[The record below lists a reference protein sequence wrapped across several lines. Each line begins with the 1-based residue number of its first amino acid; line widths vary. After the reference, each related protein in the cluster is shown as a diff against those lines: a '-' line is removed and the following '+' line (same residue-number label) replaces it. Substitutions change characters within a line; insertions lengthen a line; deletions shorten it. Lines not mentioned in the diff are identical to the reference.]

1 MLAYWVHNL
10 DPFLIKFP
18 ATWPIDG
25 IRWYGFA
32 YFLAFWLAYLFLKQ
46 LGNKGFLKLSYEQQQ
61 TYLFS
66 LFCGI
71 LLGGRLGYI
80 LFYQFDYYWENVF
93 EMIAIWHGG
102 MSSHGGFIGITLALY
117 LFSRKQ
123 KYALLSL
130 TDLTVW
136 LGSFGIFF
144 GRCANFVNAEVI
156 GKPTQMPWG
165 VLYNGVLFTRHPS
178 QLYEALGE
186 GLLLFIVAT
195 YSLFK
200 EKTVIHFPGKLSCNF
215 LIFYGIIRCFL
226 ERFREPDAPLI
237 CDLSRGQFYSIFV
250 ILVGVFLKLYVK
262 KHPISQNR
270 CIFKP
275 RN

>member
-18 ATWPIDG
+18 QNWPVEG

-46 LGNKGFLKLSYEQQQ
+46 LGNKGLLKLSYEQQQ

-71 LLGGRLGYI
+71 LLGGRLGYV
-80 LFYQFDYYWENVF
+80 LFYQFDYYCENLF
-93 EMIAIWHGG
+93 EIVAIWHGG
-102 MSSHGGFIGITLALY
+102 MSSHGGFIGIVLALY
-117 LFSRKQ
+117 WLSKKQNYSLF
-123 KYALLSL
+123 SL

-136 LGSFGIFF
+136 LGSLGIFF
-144 GRCANFVNAEVI
+144 GRCANFINAEVI
-156 GKPTQMPWG
+156 GKPTQVAWG
-165 VLYNGVLFTRHPS
+165 ILYNGEWLARHPS
-178 QLYEALGE
+178 QLYEAFGE
-186 GLLLFIVAT
+186 GLLIFILAT
-195 YSLFK
+195 YFIFK
-200 EKTVIHFPGKLSCNF
+200 KQTVLHSPGKLSCNF

-226 ERFREPDAPLI
+226 EVFREPDAPLI
-237 CDLSRGQFYSIFV
+237 CNLSRGQFYSIFV
-250 ILVGVFLKLYVK
+250 LLIGIALKFYVK
-262 KHPISQNR
+262 KHPVSQSR

-275 RN
+275 RT

>member
-18 ATWPIDG
+18 PSWPIDG

-46 LGNKGFLKLSYEQQQ
+46 LGNKGLIKLSYEQQQ
-61 TYLFS
+61 TYLFA

-71 LLGGRLGYI
+71 LLGGRLGYV
-80 LFYQFDYYWENVF
+80 LFYQFDYYWENLLEIV
-93 EMIAIWHGG
+93 AIWHGG

-117 LFSRKQ
+117 WLSRKQ
-123 KYALLSL
+123 KYALFSL

-136 LGSFGIFF
+136 LGSLGVFF
-144 GRCANFVNAEVI
+144 GRCANFINAEVI
-156 GKPTQMPWG
+156 GKPTQVAWG
-165 VLYNGVLFTRHPS
+165 ILYNGELFARHPS

-186 GLLLFIVAT
+186 GLLIFILAT
-195 YSLFK
+195 YSIFK
-200 EKTVIHFPGKLSCNF
+200 KKTVIHSPGKLSCNF
-215 LIFYGIIRCFL
+215 LIFYGIMRCFL

-237 CDLSRGQFYSIFV
+237 CNLSRGQFYSIFV
-250 ILVGVFLKLYVK
+250 ILVGILLKFYVK

-270 CIFKP
+270 CIFKS
-275 RN
+275 RT

>member
-18 ATWPIDG
+18 PPWPIDG

-46 LGNKGFLKLSYEQQQ
+46 LGNKGLIKLSYEQQQ
-61 TYLFS
+61 TYLFA

-71 LLGGRLGYI
+71 LLGGRLGYV
-80 LFYQFDYYWENVF
+80 LFYQFDYYWENLF
-93 EMIAIWHGG
+93 EIVAIWHGG

-117 LFSRKQ
+117 WLSRKQ
-123 KYALLSL
+123 KYALFSL

-136 LGSFGIFF
+136 LGSLGVFF
-144 GRCANFVNAEVI
+144 GRCANFINAEVI
-156 GKPTQMPWG
+156 GKPTQVAWG
-165 VLYNGVLFTRHPS
+165 ILYNGELFARHPS

-186 GLLLFIVAT
+186 GLLIFILAT
-195 YSLFK
+195 YSIFK
-200 EKTVIHFPGKLSCNF
+200 KKTVIHSPGKLSCNF
-215 LIFYGIIRCFL
+215 LIFYGIMRCFL

-237 CDLSRGQFYSIFV
+237 CNLSRGQFYSIFV
-250 ILVGVFLKLYVK
+250 ILVGILLKFYVK

-270 CIFKP
+270 CIFKS
-275 RN
+275 RS

>member
-18 ATWPIDG
+18 PTWPIDG

-46 LGNKGFLKLSYEQQQ
+46 LGNKGLLKLSYEQQQ
-61 TYLFS
+61 TYLFA
-66 LFCGI
+66 LFFGV
-71 LLGGRLGYI
+71 LLGGRLGYV
-80 LFYQFDYYWENVF
+80 LFYQFDYYWENLF
-93 EMIAIWHGG
+93 EIVAIWHGG

-117 LFSRKQ
+117 WLSRKQ
-123 KYALLSL
+123 KYALFSL

-136 LGSFGIFF
+136 LGSLGIFF
-144 GRCANFVNAEVI
+144 GRCANFINAEVI
-156 GKPTQMPWG
+156 GKPTQMAWG
-165 VLYNGVLFTRHPS
+165 ILYNGELFARHPS

-186 GLLLFIVAT
+186 GLLIFIIAT
-195 YSLFK
+195 YYIFK
-200 EKTVIHFPGKLSCNF
+200 KQIVIHSPGKLSCNF
-215 LIFYGIIRCFL
+215 LIFYGIMRCFL

-237 CDLSRGQFYSIFV
+237 CNLSRGQFYSIFV
-250 ILVGVFLKLYVK
+250 ILIGILLKIYVK
-262 KHPISQNR
+262 KHPVSQNR
-270 CIFKP
+270 CIFKS

>member
-18 ATWPIDG
+18 PPWPIDG

-46 LGNKGFLKLSYEQQQ
+46 LGNKGLIKLSYEQQQ
-61 TYLFS
+61 TYLFA

-71 LLGGRLGYI
+71 LLGGRLGYV
-80 LFYQFDYYWENVF
+80 LFYQFDYYWENLF
-93 EMIAIWHGG
+93 EIVAIWHGG

-117 LFSRKQ
+117 WLSRKQ
-123 KYALLSL
+123 KYALFSL

-136 LGSFGIFF
+136 LGSLGIFF
-144 GRCANFVNAEVI
+144 GRCANFINAEVI
-156 GKPTQMPWG
+156 GKPTQMAWG
-165 VLYNGVLFTRHPS
+165 ILYNGELFARHPS

-186 GLLLFIVAT
+186 GLLIFILAT
-195 YSLFK
+195 YSIFK
-200 EKTVIHFPGKLSCNF
+200 KKTVIHSPGKLSCNF
-215 LIFYGIIRCFL
+215 LIFYGIMRCFL

-237 CDLSRGQFYSIFV
+237 CNLSRGQFYSIFV
-250 ILVGVFLKLYVK
+250 ILVGALLKLYVK

-270 CIFKP
+270 CIFKSWT
-275 RN
+275 

>member
-18 ATWPIDG
+18 PTWPIDG

-46 LGNKGFLKLSYEQQQ
+46 LGNKGLLKLSYEQQQ
-61 TYLFS
+61 RYLFA

-71 LLGGRLGYI
+71 LLGGRLGYV
-80 LFYQFDYYWENVF
+80 LFYQCDYYWENLF
-93 EMIAIWHGG
+93 EIVAIWHGG

-117 LFSRKQ
+117 WLSRKQ
-123 KYALLSL
+123 KYALFSL

-136 LGSFGIFF
+136 LGSLGIFF
-144 GRCANFVNAEVI
+144 GRCANFINAEVI
-156 GKPTQMPWG
+156 GKPTQMAWG
-165 VLYNGVLFTRHPS
+165 ILYNGELFARHPS

-186 GLLLFIVAT
+186 GLLIFIVAT
-195 YSLFK
+195 YSIFK
-200 EKTVIHFPGKLSCNF
+200 KKTVIHSPGKLSCNF
-215 LIFYGIIRCFL
+215 LIFYGIMRCFL

-237 CDLSRGQFYSIFV
+237 CNLSRGQFYSIFV
-250 ILVGVFLKLYVK
+250 ILIGALLKLYVK

-270 CIFKP
+270 CIFKS

>member
-18 ATWPIDG
+18 PTWPIDG

-46 LGNKGFLKLSYEQQQ
+46 LGNKGLLKLSYEQQQ
-61 TYLFS
+61 TYLFA
-66 LFCGI
+66 LFFGI
-71 LLGGRLGYI
+71 LLGGRLGYV
-80 LFYQFDYYWENVF
+80 LFYQFDYYWENLF
-93 EMIAIWHGG
+93 EIVAIWHGG

-117 LFSRKQ
+117 WLSRKQ
-123 KYALLSL
+123 KYALFSL

-136 LGSFGIFF
+136 LGSLGIFF
-144 GRCANFVNAEVI
+144 GRCANFINAEVI
-156 GKPTQMPWG
+156 GKPTQMAWG
-165 VLYNGVLFTRHPS
+165 ILYNGELFARHPS

-186 GLLLFIVAT
+186 GLLIFIIAT
-195 YSLFK
+195 YYIFK
-200 EKTVIHFPGKLSCNF
+200 KQIVIHSPGKLSCNF
-215 LIFYGIIRCFL
+215 LIFYGIMRCFL

-237 CDLSRGQFYSIFV
+237 CNLSRGQFYSIFV
-250 ILVGVFLKLYVK
+250 ILIGILLKIYVK
-262 KHPISQNR
+262 KHPVSQNR
-270 CIFKP
+270 CIFKS